1 MRRLFRITSSGSLD
15 TNRVVIADKVHD
27 YDLHWIVK
35 GFFKEYDIVNQS
47 ITITAMPTEM
57 ENEDE

>member
-1 MRRLFRITSSGSLD
+1 MSRLFRITNSGPLD

-27 YDLHWIVK
+27 YDLHWIVE

-47 ITITAMPTEM
+47 ITITAMPAEK